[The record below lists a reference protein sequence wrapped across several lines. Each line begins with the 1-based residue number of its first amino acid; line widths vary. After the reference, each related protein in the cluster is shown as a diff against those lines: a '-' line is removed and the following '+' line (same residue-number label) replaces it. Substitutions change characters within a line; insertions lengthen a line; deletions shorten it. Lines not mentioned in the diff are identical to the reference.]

1 MRQTFFLYYGILI
14 WLPAK
19 IGATVLTVI
28 SLLATAGPVVDSV
41 DVVTYI
47 NPLHVRVAAV
57 IPTHAGFTE
66 SKPSEVPDPDPPTT
80 DSPWSEM
87 ISATPSETAE

>member
-1 MRQTFFLYYGILI
+1 MRQTFFLYYGFLI

-19 IGATVLTVI
+19 IAATALTVI
-28 SLLATAGPVVDSV
+28 SLLATAGPAVDSV

-47 NPLHVRVAAV
+47 NPLYARVAAV
-57 IPTHAGFTE
+57 IPTDAGFTE
-66 SKPSEVPDPDPPTT
+66 SKPREVPDPDSPTT
-80 DSPWSEM
+80 DGPWSEM